1 MQKSYP
7 VLKTLLPMA
16 LLLVSGLQACKKDET
31 PAPAT
36 KEVLNEHMTD
46 MVLDMRLAL
55 DTYFDVTGIIGR
67 ELYRFSPT
75 EPRYT
80 TELLGSGTSI
90 PGNNQFYITAP
101 WQARYK
107 IVKLGAQIIKEAAAS
122 TTITDAERRGY
133 TGVAKTF
140 IAHELLMNLN
150 LTWTNGIYINL
161 AADNPASGPVIPYDA
176 ALDSIHRMLNDAGL
190 VLKNSVV
197 PPLPRGFKGFYDA
210 AGFYKFNRALAAR
223 VAVYRQQWADAENAL
238 NESFLSLTGDYNAGP
253 KHAFATYQ
261 GDIFNP
267 FFINQNQ
274 TGNVRLAHPSYAAGT
289 ISIDARLVKAIVRN
303 NPVTQDGLT
312 SNRDITIYVFNASS
326 IPIIRNEELILLY
339 AEIKAQQNQLPD
351 ALTVLNRI
359 RYYNNL
365 SPYAGAVTQAE
376 LITEILHQRRY
387 SLAFE
392 GHYWVDMRRYSRLN
406 QLPIDRAGDDVW
418 EKLPLPAAN

>member
-16 LLLVSGLQACKKDET
+16 LLLVSGLQACKKDKT
-31 PAPAT
+31 SAAPT

-161 AADNPASGPVIPYDA
+161 AADNPASGPVIPYEA

-223 VAVYRQQWADAENAL
+223 VAVYRQQWADANNAL
-238 NESFLSLTGDYNAGP
+238 MESFYSFNGAINAGP
-253 KHAFATYQ
+253 QYAFALYQ
-261 GDIFNP
+261 GDVLNP
-267 FFINQNQ
+267 CFIDLNQS
-274 TGNVRLAHPSYAAGT
+274 GNVRLAHPSFATGTVAG
-289 ISIDARLVKAIVRN
+289 DVRLRKTWERS

-312 SNRDITIYVFNASS
+312 SNRDLWIYPGNVIS

-339 AEIKAQQNQLPD
+339 AEIRAQQSELPD
-351 ALTVLNRI
+351 AILAINRI
-359 RYYNNL
+359 RTVQHL
-365 SPYAGAVTQAE
+365 PEYAGAVTQAA

-406 QLPIDRAGDDVW
+406 QIPIDRAGDDVW
-418 EKLPLPAAN
+418 EKLPLPATN

>member
-7 VLKTLLPMA
+7 VLKRLLPMV
-16 LLLVSGLQACKKDET
+16 LLLVSGLQACKKETT
-31 PAPAT
+31 PASQT

-67 ELYRFSPT
+67 ELYHFSPT

-80 TELLGSGTSI
+80 TELLGSGTSV
-90 PGNNQFYITAP
+90 PGNNQFYIITP

-107 IVKLGAQIIKEAAAS
+107 IVKLGAQIVKEAAAS

-133 TGVAKTF
+133 IGVAKTI

-150 LTWTNGIYINL
+150 LTYTNGIYINL
-161 AADNPASGPVIPYDA
+161 AADNPASGPVIPYEA
-176 ALDSIHRMLNDAGL
+176 ALDSIHRMLNDAGT
-190 VLKNSVV
+190 VLKNSVI
-197 PPLPRGFKGFYDA
+197 PPLPGGFKGFYDA
-210 AGFYKFNRALAAR
+210 AGFYKFNRALATR
-223 VAVYRQQWADAENAL
+223 VAVYRQQWADAANAL
-238 NESFLSLTGDYNAGP
+238 NESFFSLTDDFSTGP
-253 KHAFATYQ
+253 KYAFATYQ
-261 GDIFNP
+261 GDIVNP
-267 FFINQNQ
+267 FYIGRNQ
-274 TGNVRLAHPSYAAGT
+274 TGNVRLAHPSYATGT
-289 ISIDARLVKAIVRN
+289 IAIDARLVKAIVRN

-312 SNRDITIYVFNASS
+312 SNRDITIYVFNGSS
-326 IPIIRNEELILLY
+326 ISIIRNEELILLY

-359 RYYNNL
+359 RFYNNL

-376 LITEILHQRRY
+376 LITEILNQRRY

-392 GHYWVDMRRYSRLN
+392 GHYWVDMRRYSRLSS
-406 QLPIDRAGDDVW
+406 LPVDRTNDDVW
-418 EKLPLPAAN
+418 EKLPIPATN

>member
-1 MQKSYP
+1 MQKNYP
-7 VLKTLLPMA
+7 VLKRLLPMA
-16 LLLVSGLQACKKDET
+16 LLLGMGLQACKKDKT
-31 PAPAT
+31 SAAPT

-55 DTYFDVTGIIGR
+55 DTYFDVTGTIGR
-67 ELYRFSPT
+67 EIYRFSPT
-75 EPRYT
+75 EPGYT
-80 TELLGSGTSI
+80 TELLGSGTSV
-90 PGNNQFYITAP
+90 PVNNQFYITAP

-161 AADNPASGPVIPYDA
+161 AADNPASGPVIPYEA
-176 ALDSIHRMLNDAGL
+176 ALDSIHRMLNDAGV
-190 VLKNSVV
+190 VLKNSVI
-197 PPLPRGFKGFYDA
+197 PPLPVGFKGFYDA
-210 AGFYKFNRALAAR
+210 AGFYKFNRALATR
-223 VAVYRQQWADAENAL
+223 VAVYRQQWAVAENAL
-238 NESFLSLTGDYNAGP
+238 NESFFSLAGDYSVGP
-253 KHAFATYQ
+253 KHTFAMYQ
-261 GDIFNP
+261 GDILNP
-267 FFINQNQ
+267 CFIDRNQ
-274 TGNVRLAHPSYAAGT
+274 TGNVRLAHPSYATGT
-289 ISIDARLVKAIVRN
+289 IARDGRLVKAIVRSS
-303 NPVTQDGLT
+303 PVTLDGLT
-312 SNRDITIYVFNASS
+312 SDRDITLYFFNFTS

-339 AEIKAQQNQLPD
+339 AEIKTQQNQLPD
-351 ALTVLNRI
+351 ALTVLNSV

-365 SPYAGAVTQAE
+365 SPYAGAVTQDA

-406 QLPIDRAGDDVW
+406 QLPVDRVGDDVW
-418 EKLPLPAAN
+418 EKLPLPGGN